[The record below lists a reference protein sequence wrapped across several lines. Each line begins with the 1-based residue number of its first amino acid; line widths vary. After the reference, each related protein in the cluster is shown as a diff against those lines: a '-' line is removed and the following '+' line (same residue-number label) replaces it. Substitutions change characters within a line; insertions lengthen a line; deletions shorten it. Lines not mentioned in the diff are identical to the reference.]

1 MTNISTATKQKLPK
15 VAEYLD
21 AQINLSGLKQKDIST
36 ALGYTKPNIV
46 TMFKQGLTKLPIEK
60 VGPFAKVLGVD
71 PVHLLR
77 IVMNDYMPDTY
88 NAVVKML
95 GQEPITEH
103 ELAIVTAIRELTGG
117 KNLEM
122 RSDKSKQQL
131 KAFADT
137 LE

>member
-21 AQINLSGLKQKDIST
+21 AQINLSGLKQKDIAT

-60 VGPFAKVLGVD
+60 VGPFANVLGVD

-103 ELAIVTAIRELTGG
+103 ELAIVTAIRALTGG

-122 RSDKSKQQL
+122 RSEKSKQQL

>member
-60 VGPFAKVLGVD
+60 VGPFANVLGVD

-88 NAVVKML
+88 NAIVKML

>member
-1 MTNISTATKQKLPK
+1 MTKISTATKQKLPK

-21 AQINLSGLKQKDIST
+21 AQINLSGLKQKDIAT

>member
-21 AQINLSGLKQKDIST
+21 AQINLSGLKQKDIAT

-60 VGPFAKVLGVD
+60 VGPFANVLGVD

-122 RSDKSKQQL
+122 RSEKSKQQL

>member
-1 MTNISTATKQKLPK
+1 MTKISTATKQKLPK

-21 AQINLSGLKQKDIST
+21 AQINLSGLKQKDIAT

-122 RSDKSKQQL
+122 RSEKSKQQL